1 MEKLNGS
8 INKLIQ
14 IFEDANEEIIKEYQE
29 SKPAEKLNQILDQNE
44 KIAEGVVALADLMNK
59 PEEPKQQIMPPFP
72 PQFQQIPP
80 PTQRQQKPQN
90 MNRQQMSQGIFPPP
104 DFNNFPPLDMPP
116 MPPPPQNP
124 PDKKGLF
131 FKR

>member
-1 MEKLNGS
+1 MEEEDDEFEIISKAELEELKKEVDDVRKNPFGDTATGRTLLESMEKLNGS

-59 PEEPKQQIMPPFP
+59 PEEPKQQIMSPFP
-72 PQFQQIPP
+72 QQFTNLI
-80 PTQRQQKPQN
+80 
-90 MNRQQMSQGIFPPP
+90 S
-104 DFNNFPPLDMPP
+104 L
-116 MPPPPQNP
+116 
-124 PDKKGLF
+124 L
-131 FKR
+131 